1 MAVQTH
7 WSDVSIVTIF
17 EKTVEK
23 SFDRHP
29 RFYAAEVDAL
39 RCCAPFGF
47 TPQVQLEDP
56 VQRILTMQRVGN
68 CDALDWMFKHGKH
81 PSAKATLLKIA
92 LLLRKQVTVLHD
104 NGIYHGDIKLEN
116 ITLEF
121 SEQDPFN
128 ITRLYL
134 IDFATSS
141 FLNKKDPAHRTVHVS
156 SDFYSSFE
164 AKLGQLRSSKR
175 DDLWGFL
182 ACLYVWVSGGF
193 PLYGRGDFWYD
204 GFRQWYNNNDVWF
217 WKDVVSY
224 EMLTQ
229 SQADLL
235 KSWFMAVKMQPV
247 EDGVF
252 ELPSEQQVEALFNA

>member
-1 MAVQTH
+1 MSFHTYMG
-7 WSDVSIVTIF
+7 DVSIVTIF
-17 EKTVEK
+17 DTTVEK
-23 SFDRHP
+23 TFERHP
-29 RFYAAEVDAL
+29 GFYAAEVEGL

-56 VQRILTMQRVGN
+56 VQRILTMQRVGA

-81 PSAKATLLKIA
+81 PSAKAALLKMA

-116 ITLEF
+116 ITFEF
-121 SEQDPFN
+121 SEQDPFT

-141 FLNKKDPAHRTVHVS
+141 FLNKKDPTHRTVLVC

-164 AKLGQLRSSKR
+164 AKIGQFRSSKR
-175 DDLWGFL
+175 DDVWSFL
-182 ACLYVWVSGGF
+182 TCIYVWVSGGF
-193 PLYGRGDFWYD
+193 PLYGRYDFWYD
-204 GFRQWYNNNDVWF
+204 GFLQWYRNNDVWF
-217 WKDVVSY
+217 WKDVVTY
-224 EMLTQ
+224 DMLTQ
-229 SQADLL
+229 GQSALL
-235 KSWFMAVKMQPV
+235 KSWFTAVKVQPL

-252 ELPSEQQVEALFNA
+252 ELPSEQDLESLFNA